1 MKHSNQNFANPLQ
14 LSKMSMKQPRNAF
27 KMSYHEN
34 FTSPV
39 GQIIPCHVQ
48 DVCPGDYV
56 KLDVKSFARTVPC
69 NTAAFARMSEHVDFY
84 FVPYHLLWRP
94 FKQLVNP
101 VPDVNSALSV
111 ASEKN
116 NSVSGVPYFTAK
128 QVADMF
134 TSVPTGTNSAKPF
147 FGNLP
152 SRPFAARLL
161 DMLSYYSDPTHA
173 YLDKGDNVDF
183 GQDNTWI
190 ANFNNAY
197 QPTWKF
203 NPFRILAFNRILSDF
218 YRATDYVQ
226 SNPNRFNIDDLDSGS
241 QIPDERLRSLFHVMR
256 SGDVD
261 SNSIGQYSCFP
272 FAKWHLDRLISV
284 KPSQLY
290 GSFIPEDSFA
300 NVNSSN
306 TFMVEPN
313 SGDVDV
319 YHNSSDPNIFV
330 STQYQRVA
338 LAVEKIGRLAMSAP
352 KTFRAQQAALF
363 GETSPSCDNC
373 TPRYLGSYDSSL
385 DISEVTASTAYNG
398 GTPETSN
405 YLGEVGG
412 KGTSVNQKNGVIKFK
427 SEDFGVIM
435 GVHYIVPDAEYQ
447 MNRYNRH
454 CSKLTRSDFFNPAFD
469 RLGLQPLYRGEI
481 LLNKPDNQ
489 TVVGMQARYIEYK
502 TRENE
507 IHGNFQRGRTLQ
519 AWSIPRNI
527 DYNSSDGVSRFYVN
541 PDVVDSLFKANYD
554 GTEVTDQFYCHYF
567 FDQTIVQ
574 NKSAVGLPIL

>member
-1 MKHSNQNFANPLQ
+1 MNHSNQNFANPLQ
-14 LSKMSMKQPRNAF
+14 LSKMSMKQSRNAF

-34 FTSPV
+34 FSSPV

-48 DVCPGDYV
+48 DICPGDYV
-56 KLDVKSFARTVPC
+56 KLNLKSFSRTVPC

-84 FVPYHLLWRP
+84 FVPYHMLWRP

-101 VPDVNSALSV
+101 VPDVNSALST
-111 ASEKN
+111 AAEKAN
-116 NSVSGVPYFTAK
+116 KVTGVPYFTAR
-128 QVADMF
+128 QVVDMF
-134 TSVPTGTNSAKPF
+134 S
-147 FGNLP
+147 GNDVVGYFMDLP
-152 SRPFAARLL
+152 RRPFAARLL

-173 YLDKGDNVDF
+173 YLNNGTNVVN

-190 ANFNNAY
+190 TNFTSAY
-197 QPTWKF
+197 GDDWKF

-218 YRATDYVQ
+218 YRVTDYTQ
-226 SNPNRFNIDDLDSGS
+226 SNPRRFNIDDLESGT
-241 QIPDERLRSLFHVMR
+241 QIPDERLRSFFHVMK
-256 SGDVD
+256 SGDD
-261 SNSIGQYSCFP
+261 DASPENSYSCFP

-290 GSFIPEDSFA
+290 GSFTNPDPSI
-300 NVNSSN
+300 VNSS
-306 TFMVEPN
+306 
-313 SGDVDV
+313 
-319 YHNSSDPNIFV
+319 YQNIFSFNTNYGSV
-330 STQYQRVA
+330 DSSAPSTANRDYISDTQSLRIAQS
-338 LAVEKIGRLAMSAP
+338 LEKIGRLAMSAP

-363 GETSPSCDNC
+363 GESSPSCDNC
-373 TPRYLGSYDSSL
+373 SPRYLGSYDSSL
-385 DISEVTASTAYNG
+385 DISEVTASTAYDG
-398 GTPETSN
+398 GSPETSN

-412 KGTSVNQKNGVIKFK
+412 KGTSTNQKNGVIKFK
-427 SEDFGVIM
+427 AEDFGVII

-454 CSKLTRSDFFNPAFD
+454 CCKLSRSDFFNPAFD
-469 RLGLQPLYRGEI
+469 RLGLQPLYRGEVI
-481 LLNKPDNQ
+481 LDNAEGNQ

-507 IHGNFQRGRTLQ
+507 VHGNFQRGRNLQ
-519 AWSIPRNI
+519 SWSIPRNI
-527 DYNSSDGVSRFYVN
+527 DYSATDGISRFYVS
-541 PDVVDSLFKANYD
+541 PDVVDSLFKASYD

>member
-14 LSKMSMKQPRNAF
+14 LSKMSMKQSRNAF

-34 FTSPV
+34 FSSPV

-56 KLDVKSFARTVPC
+56 KLNVQSFARTVPC
-69 NTAAFARMSEHVDFY
+69 NTAAFARMTEHVDFY
-84 FVPYHLLWRP
+84 FVPYHMLWRP
-94 FKQLVNP
+94 FKQLINP
-101 VPDVNSALSV
+101 VPDVNSALSLT
-111 ASEKN
+111 SEKSN
-116 NSVSGVPYFTAK
+116 TVTGVPYFTAA
-128 QVADMF
+128 QVASMF
-134 TSVPTGTNSAKPF
+134 TNDASHPQYTL
-147 FGNLP
+147 FGLP
-152 SRPFAARLL
+152 NRPFAARLF
-161 DMLSYYSDPTHA
+161 DMLSYYSDSKHA
-173 YLDKGDNVDF
+173 YLDKGDNVVN

-190 ANFNNAY
+190 NNFNNSY

-226 SNPNRFNIDDLDSGS
+226 SNPRRFNIDDLDSGA
-241 QIPDERLRSLFHVMR
+241 QIPDDRLRSLFHCIR
-256 SGDVD
+256 SGDTDANTAGV
-261 SNSIGQYSCFP
+261 YSCFP

-290 GSFIPEDSFA
+290 GNFIPDPST
-300 NVNSSN
+300 VNSDFLTSFGQDPSQG
-306 TFMVEPN
+306 TVFA
-313 SGDVDV
+313 SI
-319 YHNSSDPNIFV
+319 NSSTSDLYAD
-330 STQYQRVA
+330 TQTLRIAQSI
-338 LAVEKIGRLAMSAP
+338 EKIGRLAMSAP

-363 GETSPSCDNC
+363 GESSPSCDNC

-385 DISEVTASTAYNG
+385 DISEVTATSAYEGQNS
-398 GTPETSN
+398 ETSN

-412 KGTSVNQKNGVIKFK
+412 KGTSANQKNGVIKFK
-427 SEDFGVIM
+427 AEDFGVIM

-454 CSKLTRSDFFNPAFD
+454 CCKLSRSDFFNPVFD
-469 RLGLQPLYRGEI
+469 KLGLQPLYRGEVI
-481 LLNKPDNQ
+481 LSKTDNQ
-489 TVVGMQARYIEYK
+489 TVVGMQARYMEYK
-502 TRENE
+502 SRENE

-527 DYNSSDGVSRFYVN
+527 DFSATDGVSRFYVH
-541 PDVVDSLFKANYD
+541 PDVSDSLFKANYD
-554 GTEVTDQFYCHYF
+554 GTEVTDQFYCHYY

>member
-1 MKHSNQNFANPLQ
+1 MKHSNQKFANPLQ

-34 FTSPV
+34 FSSPV

-56 KLDVKSFARTVPC
+56 KLDVKSFSRTVPC

-101 VPDVNSALSV
+101 VPDVNSALSLS
-111 ASEKN
+111 SEKN
-116 NSVSGVPYFTAK
+116 NAVASVPYFTADQISK
-128 QVADMF
+128 IFLNPDPKV
-134 TSVPTGTNSAKPF
+134 NSFINF
-147 FGNLP
+147 FGIFP
-152 SRPFAARLL
+152 SRPYAARLL

-173 YLDKGDNVDF
+173 YLHTDPDHGNGADS
-183 GQDNTWI
+183 TWI
-190 ANFNNAY
+190 NNFLKCY
-197 QPTWKF
+197 EPSWKF

-218 YRATDYVQ
+218 YRSSDYVP
-226 SNPNRFNIDDLDSGS
+226 SNPRRFNIDDLESGT
-241 QIPDERLRSLFHVMR
+241 QIPDERVRSLFHAMR
-256 SGDVD
+256 NTDPDGTT
-261 SNSIGQYSCFP
+261 NGIYSSFP
-272 FAKWHLDRLISV
+272 FAKWHLDRLVSV

-290 GSFIPEDSFA
+290 GSFTDAGLPLSTGPAIFSKSDLIGGVS
-300 NVNSSN
+300 
-306 TFMVEPN
+306 
-313 SGDVDV
+313 VD
-319 YHNSSDPNIFV
+319 YPSLSHAYSDTNELRIAQ
-330 STQYQRVA
+330 S
-338 LAVEKIGRLAMSAP
+338 LEKIGRIAMSAP
-352 KTFRAQQAALF
+352 KTFRAQQSALF
-363 GETSPSCDNC
+363 GESSPSCDNC

-385 DISEVTASTAYNG
+385 DISEVTATTAYNG
-398 GTPETSN
+398 PSSSTSN

-412 KGTSVNQKNGVIKFK
+412 KGTSTNQKNGVIKFK

-454 CSKLTRSDFFNPAFD
+454 CCKLSRSDFFNPAFD

-481 LLNKPDNQ
+481 LLDKTNNQ
-489 TVVGMQARYIEYK
+489 NIVGMQARYIEYK
-502 TRENE
+502 SRENE
-507 IHGNFQRGRTLQ
+507 IHGNFQRGRSLQ

-527 DYNSSDGVSRFYVN
+527 DFSATDGVSRFYVC
-541 PDVVDSLFKANYD
+541 PDVADSLFKANYD
-554 GTEVTDQFYCHYF
+554 GTEVTDQFYCHYY

>member
-14 LSKMSMKQPRNAF
+14 LSKMSLKQSRNAF

-34 FTSPV
+34 FSSPV

-56 KLDVKSFARTVPC
+56 KLNVQSFSRTVPC

-84 FVPYHLLWRP
+84 FVPYHMLWRP

-101 VPDVNSALSV
+101 VPDVNSALSTS
-111 ASEKN
+111 AEKAN
-116 NSVSGVPYFTAK
+116 NVTSVPYFTAR
-128 QVADMF
+128 QIVDMF
-134 TSVPTGTNSAKPF
+134 SGNNVVGYF
-147 FGNLP
+147 MNLP
-152 SRPFAARLL
+152 RRPYAARLL

-173 YLDKGDNVDF
+173 YLNNGQNVVT

-190 ANFNNAY
+190 TNFSSAY
-197 QPTWKF
+197 GSDWKF

-218 YRATDYVQ
+218 YRVTDYAQ
-226 SNPNRFNIDDLDSGS
+226 SNPRRFNIDDLESGT
-241 QIPDERLRSLFHVMR
+241 QIPDERLRSLFHVMKF
-256 SGDVD
+256 GDPD
-261 SNSIGQYSCFP
+261 AQPEKSYSCFP
-272 FAKWHLDRLISV
+272 FAKWHLDRLVSV

-290 GSFIPEDSFA
+290 GSFSQPDPNFVNTAI
-300 NVNSSN
+300 NSSFSLLSS
-306 TFMVEPN
+306 TGGVDVSHQ
-313 SGDVDV
+313 SGDGLS
-319 YHNSSDPNIFV
+319 HL
-330 STQYQRVA
+330 STQDLRIAQS
-338 LAVEKIGRLAMSAP
+338 LEKIGRIAMSAP

-363 GETSPSCDNC
+363 GESSPSCDNC
-373 TPRYLGSYDSSL
+373 SPRFLGSYASSL
-385 DISEVTASTAYNG
+385 DISEVTATTAYDG
-398 GTPETSN
+398 GSPDTSN

-412 KGTSVNQKNGVIKFK
+412 KGTSTNQKNGVITFK
-427 SEDFGVIM
+427 AEDFGVIM

-454 CSKLTRSDFFNPAFD
+454 CCKLSRSDFFNPAFD
-469 RLGLQPLYRGEI
+469 RLGLQPLYRGEV
-481 LLNKPDNQ
+481 LLDNAEGNQ
-489 TVVGMQARYIEYK
+489 TIVGMQARYIEYK

-507 IHGNFQRGRTLQ
+507 VHGNFQRGRNLN

-527 DYNSSDGVSRFYVN
+527 DYSSTDGVSRFYVS
-541 PDVVDSLFKANYD
+541 PDVVDSLFKGGYD

>member
-14 LSKMSMKQPRNAF
+14 LSKMSLKQSRNAF

-34 FTSPV
+34 FSSPV

-56 KLDVKSFARTVPC
+56 KLNLQSFSRTVPC
-69 NTAAFARMSEHVDFY
+69 NTAAFARMTEHVDFY

-101 VPDVNSALSV
+101 VPDVNSALSLS
-111 ASEKN
+111 SEKSN
-116 NSVSGVPYFTAK
+116 TVSGVPYFTAS
-128 QVADMF
+128 QVASMF
-134 TSVPTGTNSAKPF
+134 TNDSNAGHTQYTL
-147 FGNLP
+147 FGLP
-152 SRPFAARLL
+152 NRPFAARLL

-173 YLDKGDNVDF
+173 YLDKGDNVVA

-190 ANFNNAY
+190 TNFNNSY
-197 QPTWKF
+197 QPSLKF

-218 YRATDYVQ
+218 YRSTDYVQ
-226 SNPNRFNIDDLDSGS
+226 SNPRRFNIDDLDSGA
-241 QIPDERLRSLFHVMR
+241 QIPDERLRSLFHCIR
-256 SGDVD
+256 SGDTD
-261 SNSIGQYSCFP
+261 STTAGVYSCFP

-290 GSFIPEDSFA
+290 GSFIPDPSTVNTSSLNNFSFDPLSGSVFSQTA
-300 NVNSSN
+300 NSS
-306 TFMVEPN
+306 
-313 SGDVDV
+313 
-319 YHNSSDPNIFV
+319 SDYFT
-330 STQYQRVA
+330 STQTLRIAQS
-338 LAVEKIGRLAMSAP
+338 LEKIGRLAMSAP

-363 GETSPSCDNC
+363 GESSPSCDNC
-373 TPRYLGSYDSSL
+373 SPRYLGSYDSSL
-385 DISEVTASTAYNG
+385 DISEVTASTSYDSGNP
-398 GTPETSN
+398 TTSN

-412 KGTSVNQKNGVIKFK
+412 KGTSANQKNGVIKFK
-427 SEDFGVIM
+427 AEDFGVIM

-454 CSKLTRSDFFNPAFD
+454 CCKLTRSDFFNPAFD

-481 LLNKPDNQ
+481 VLSKPDNQ
-489 TVVGMQARYIEYK
+489 TIVGMQARYIEYK

-507 IHGNFQRGRTLQ
+507 IHGNFQRGRNLQ

-527 DYNSSDGVSRFYVN
+527 DYTATDGVSRFYVH
-541 PDVVDSLFKANYD
+541 PDVVDSLFKVNYD
-554 GTEVTDQFYCHYF
+554 GTEVTDQFYCHYY

>member
-14 LSKMSMKQPRNAF
+14 LSKMSMKQSRNAF

-34 FTSPV
+34 FSSPV

-48 DVCPGDYV
+48 DICPGDYV
-56 KLDVKSFARTVPC
+56 KLNVKSFARTVPC

-111 ASEKN
+111 SSEKN
-116 NSVSGVPYFTAK
+116 NAVTGVPYFTAQ
-128 QVADMF
+128 QVASMF
-134 TSVPTGTNSAKPF
+134 TNATAGSSSQYSF
-147 FGNLP
+147 FGTLAN
-152 SRPFAARLL
+152 RPYAARLL

-173 YLDKGDNVDF
+173 YLDKGANVDA
-183 GQDNTWI
+183 GQDNTWLS
-190 ANFNNAY
+190 NFNAAY
-197 QPTWKF
+197 QPNWKF

-218 YRATDYVQ
+218 YRSSDYAP
-226 SNPNRFNIDDLDSGS
+226 SNARRFNIDDLDSGT
-241 QIPDERLRSLFHVMR
+241 QIPDERLRSLFHAIR
-256 SGDVD
+256 FGDPDASV
-261 SNSIGQYSCFP
+261 SSLYSCFP

-290 GSFIPEDSFA
+290 GSFTDTGLPVSNGPA
-300 NVNSSN
+300 NFSINSVVGGVSIDYPSTSHAFSN
-306 TFMVEPN
+306 TNELRIAQ
-313 SGDVDV
+313 S
-319 YHNSSDPNIFV
+319 I
-330 STQYQRVA
+330 
-338 LAVEKIGRLAMSAP
+338 EKLGRLAMSAP

-363 GETSPSCDNC
+363 GESSPSCDNC
-373 TPRYLGSYDSSL
+373 TPRFLGSYDSSL

-398 GTPETSN
+398 GTPDTSN

-412 KGTSVNQKNGVIKFK
+412 KGTSANQKNGVIKFK
-427 SEDFGVIM
+427 AEDFGVIM

-454 CSKLTRSDFFNPAFD
+454 CCKLSRSDFFNPAFD
-469 RLGLQPLYRGEI
+469 KLGLQPLFRGEV
-481 LLNKPDNQ
+481 LLSKNDNQ

-507 IHGNFQRGRTLQ
+507 IHGNFQRGRNLS

-527 DYNSSDGVSRFYVN
+527 DYSASDGISRFYVHPN
-541 PDVVDSLFKANYD
+541 VVDSLFKSNYD

>member
-34 FTSPV
+34 FSSPV

-84 FVPYHLLWRP
+84 FVPYHMLWRP

-101 VPDVNSALSV
+101 VPDVNSALSLT
-111 ASEKN
+111 SEKN
-116 NSVSGVPYFTAK
+116 NSVSGVPYFTAS
-128 QVADMF
+128 QIASMF
-134 TSVPTGTNSAKPF
+134 TNATAGSSTQYTF
-147 FGNLP
+147 FANLP
-152 SRPFAARLL
+152 NRPYAARLL
-161 DMLSYYSDPTHA
+161 DMLSYYSDPNHA
-173 YLDKGDNVDF
+173 YLDNGVNVDY
-183 GQDNTWI
+183 GQDNTWL
-190 ANFNNAY
+190 ANFNAAY
-197 QPTWKF
+197 DSSWKF

-218 YRATDYVQ
+218 YRSTDYVQ
-226 SNPNRFNIDDLDSGS
+226 SNPRRFNIDDLDSGS
-241 QIPDERLRSLFHVMR
+241 QIPDERLRSLFHCIR
-256 SGDVD
+256 FGDPDASV
-261 SNSIGQYSCFP
+261 NGLYSCFP
-272 FAKWHLDRLISV
+272 FAKWHLDRLVSV

-290 GSFIPEDSFA
+290 GSFIDST
-300 NVNSSN
+300 N
-306 TFMVEPN
+306 TNADPGTIFQLFPTVGSVQGRN
-313 SGDVDV
+313 SG
-319 YHNSSDPNIFV
+319 NPSL
-330 STQYQRVA
+330 STTQDIRVA
-338 LAVEKIGRLAMSAP
+338 LAFEKIGRLSMSAP
-352 KTFRAQQAALF
+352 KTFRSQQAALF
-363 GETSPSCDNC
+363 GESSPSCDNC

-385 DISEVTASTAYNG
+385 DISEVTATSAYEGQNS
-398 GTPETSN
+398 ETSN

-427 SEDFGVIM
+427 SEDFGVII

-454 CSKLTRSDFFNPAFD
+454 CCKLSRTDFFNPAFD
-469 RLGLQPLYRGEI
+469 RLGLQPQYRGEVV
-481 LLNKPDNQ
+481 LSKGQNQ
-489 TVVGMQARYIEYK
+489 QVIGLQSRYIEYK

-507 IHGNFQRGRTLQ
+507 VHGNFQRGRSLQ

-527 DYNSSDGVSRFYVN
+527 DWTGVDGVSRFYVH
-541 PDVVDSLFKANYD
+541 PEVVDSLFKAKYD
-554 GTEVTDQFYCHYF
+554 GTEVTDQFYCHYY

>member
-1 MKHSNQNFANPLQ
+1 MKHSNQIFANPLQ
-14 LSKMSMKQPRNAF
+14 LSKMSMKQSRNAF

-34 FTSPV
+34 FSSPV

-48 DVCPGDYV
+48 DICPGDYV
-56 KLDVKSFARTVPC
+56 KLNVKSFARTVPC
-69 NTAAFARMSEHVDFY
+69 NTAAFARMTEHVDFY

-101 VPDVNSALSV
+101 VPDVNSALSLN
-111 ASEKN
+111 SEKI
-116 NSVSGVPYFTAK
+116 NSVSSVPFFTAD
-128 QVADMF
+128 QIRDMF
-134 TSVPTGTNSAKPF
+134 SNSVAGSDASYPF
-147 FGNLP
+147 FVNLP
-152 SRPFAARLL
+152 RRPYAARLL

-173 YLDKGDNVDF
+173 YLAQGENVDH
-183 GQDNTWI
+183 GQDNTWL
-190 ANFNNAY
+190 ANFNKAY
-197 QPTWKF
+197 DSSWKF

-218 YRATDYVQ
+218 YRATDYAP
-226 SNPNRFNIDDLDSGS
+226 SNARRFNIDDLDSGS
-241 QIPDERLRSLFHVMR
+241 NIPNERLRSLFHCIR
-256 SGDVD
+256 NGDPD
-261 SNSIGQYSCFP
+261 ASASANYSCFP

-290 GSFIPEDSFA
+290 GSFTDPSLPVSNGPSAFSL
-300 NVNSSN
+300 NSAVGGVSVDYPSTPHAFSN
-306 TFMVEPN
+306 TNELRIAQ
-313 SGDVDV
+313 S
-319 YHNSSDPNIFV
+319 
-330 STQYQRVA
+330 
-338 LAVEKIGRLAMSAP
+338 LEKIGRLAMSAP

-363 GETSPSCDNC
+363 GESSPSCDNC
-373 TPRYLGSYDSSL
+373 TPRFLGSYDSSL
-385 DISEVTASTAYNG
+385 DISEVTASTAYDG

-427 SEDFGVIM
+427 AEDFGVIM

-454 CSKLTRSDFFNPAFD
+454 CCKLSRSDFFIPAFD
-469 RLGLQPLYRGEI
+469 KLGLQPLYRGEV
-481 LLNKPDNQ
+481 LLSKADNQ

-519 AWSIPRNI
+519 AWCIPRNI
-527 DYNSSDGVSRFYVN
+527 DYTATDGISRFYVN
-541 PDVVDSLFKANYD
+541 PDVVDSLFKVNYD